1 MSSAKSRGSVN
12 SEAVGRSFMYRMNNR
27 GPKIEPWCG
36 GFYYDGNKTN
46 SAAKDVDIE
55 KLTMFISTKVTL
67 IRILKMVTSI
77 KTDQKVTLMM
87 KMRRDRQTLNGA
99 KIGDARTEGGQ
110 SRPRRG
116 ARNSVLVCWDAG
128 GDGDNVFQKPR

>member
-1 MSSAKSRGSVN
+1 
-12 SEAVGRSFMYRMNNR
+12 MYRMNNR
-27 GPKIEPWCG
+27 GPKIEPSCG
-36 GFYYDGNKTN
+36 GFYYDGNKTS

-116 ARNSVLVCWDAG
+116 ARNSVLVC
-128 GDGDNVFQKPR
+128 